1 MDVHK
6 NARLTPRGREEM
18 VLVVVEQG
26 LTTAQAARRFFT
38 SAKTVKKWVERY
50 QELGVAGLRDRSS
63 RPHSSPR
70 RTPPAT
76 CLAAETLRRQ
86 RHTQSHFA
94 TALSLSLAT
103 GSRLMAARGLS
114 RLAAIQP
121 GEPRPCYERKAPGEL
136 SHIDIKKLGKFWK
149 TGFRITGR
157 KTGHKRSDGAG
168 YEFAHVAID
177 DHSRIARIDLLPDE
191 RKESAVLCLQRTVAH
206 FQRLG
211 VRVER
216 VMTDNGSCYRSR
228 AFANACR
235 ALGIRHIMTKPYTPQ
250 TNGKAER
257 FIQTALREWAYATAF
272 ETSDERK
279 AALPEWL
286 HRYNWHRPHASLDK
300 KPPISRI
307 RLTQNNLLQL
317 HS

>member
-121 GEPRPCYERKAPGEL
+121 GEPRPCYQRKAPGEL
-136 SHIDIKKLGKFWK
+136 THSDSKNPGKF
-149 TGFRITGR
+149 
-157 KTGHKRSDGAG
+157 
-168 YEFAHVAID
+168 
-177 DHSRIARIDLLPDE
+177 
-191 RKESAVLCLQRTVAH
+191 
-206 FQRLG
+206 
-211 VRVER
+211 
-216 VMTDNGSCYRSR
+216 
-228 AFANACR
+228 
-235 ALGIRHIMTKPYTPQ
+235 
-250 TNGKAER
+250 
-257 FIQTALREWAYATAF
+257 
-272 ETSDERK
+272 
-279 AALPEWL
+279 
-286 HRYNWHRPHASLDK
+286 
-300 KPPISRI
+300 
-307 RLTQNNLLQL
+307 
-317 HS
+317 